1 MQNSSII
8 ALFSILALAI
18 LGVLGYQ
25 IYSNQTLSAQRAEA
39 TSQLTSMNQQMLAM
53 QEQMGT
59 LSQAMQEQRDASA
72 RMQATQ
78 ENARMMAETQPATKT
93 IYTDA
98 RFTLTVPEYC
108 PVIAQKSGNTINVG
122 SAVNMKWSS
131 FTMLS
136 AAEHRSMMAQYAN
149 TPASPAGA
157 VQLNDGS
164 YLQKNAPQDVLV
176 DLDAVTAA
184 HPQAQIECVPK
195 LVVTQ

>member
-1 MQNSSII
+1 MQNSSVI

-25 IYSNQTLSAQRAEA
+25 VYSNQMLSAQRAEA

-72 RMQATQ
+72 RMQVTQ
-78 ENARMMAETQPATKT
+78 ENTRMMAETQPATKT

-108 PVIAQKSGNTINVG
+108 PVQAQKSGNNINIG

-136 AAEHRSMMAQYAN
+136 AAEYRAMMTQYAN

-157 VQLNDGS
+157 LQLNDGS
-164 YLQKNAPQDVLV
+164 YLRKNAPQDVLAEI
-176 DLDAVTAA
+176 DAVIAA
-184 HPQAQIECVPK
+184 HPQAQTECVPTAVITK
-195 LVVTQ
+195 